1 MMNRRDFLKTAG
13 MGVAASA
20 LAACASPEPTETS
33 ASSDLPTLDW
43 QMATSWT
50 PALDVLFGTAQ
61 KFADRVSALT
71 GGKFK
76 IMPRAGGELAAATEV
91 LDVVSSG
98 AVPIG
103 HTASYYYI
111 GKSWVMAFGTSLP
124 FGLTASQQN
133 AWLFAGGGLE
143 LLQEFYAS
151 KFNVIQFPAGNTS
164 AQMGGWFRKEINS
177 VADLQGLKMR
187 IPGLGGQVMSA
198 LGVQVQTIPGGEI
211 FQSLETGA
219 IDAAEWVGPYD
230 DEKLGLN
237 KAAGFY
243 YYPGW
248 WEPGPTVEIQI
259 NLDEWN
265 KLPAEYQNAIQ
276 AAAGEVNVTMAAQY
290 DSVNGEALERLVNS
304 GTVLS
309 AYSDEIM
316 QAARVKAFELYE
328 AKASEDAEFKA
339 IYDQWMTFR
348 ARVQKWNFTNEFSL
362 LEFMEANQ

>member
-1 MMNRRDFLKTAG
+1 MIMNRRDFLKAAG

-20 LAACASPEPTETS
+20 LAGCASPVPADTAAE
-33 ASSDLPTLDW
+33 SDLPQLDW
-43 QMATSWT
+43 QMATSWS
-50 PALDVLFGTAQ
+50 AGLDVLFGATQ
-61 KFADRVSALT
+61 RFAERVSGLT

-76 IMPRAGGELAAATEV
+76 ITPRAGGELAKATEV

-111 GKSWVMAFGTSLP
+111 GKSWALAFGTSLP

-133 AWLFAGGGLE
+133 AWLYYGGGLE

-164 AQMGGWFRKEINS
+164 TQMGGWFRKEINT

-187 IPGLGGQVMSA
+187 IPGLGGQVMSE

-230 DEKLGLN
+230 DEKLGLH
-237 KAAGFY
+237 KATGFY

-248 WEPGPTVEIQI
+248 WEPGPTVEMQI

-265 KLPAEYQNAIQ
+265 KLPAQYQQAIQ
-276 AAAGEVNVTMAAQY
+276 AAAYEVNISMAAQY
-290 DSVNGEALERLVNS
+290 DAVNGEALERLLAGGVK
-304 GTVLS
+304 LA

-316 QAARVKAFELYE
+316 QAAQDKAFELYE
-328 AKASEDAEFKA
+328 AKAAEDAEFKA
-339 IYDQWMTFR
+339 IYEQWLEFR
-348 ARVQKWNFTNEFSL
+348 ARVQKWSFTNEFSL
-362 LEFMEANQ
+362 LKFMKG